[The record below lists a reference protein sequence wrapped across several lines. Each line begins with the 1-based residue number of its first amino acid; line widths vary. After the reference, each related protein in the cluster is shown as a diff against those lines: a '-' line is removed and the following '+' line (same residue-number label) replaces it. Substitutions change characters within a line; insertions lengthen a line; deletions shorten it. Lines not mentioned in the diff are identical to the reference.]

1 MEVDNNTIGAGYLT
15 AMNIPLV
22 QGREFDERDR
32 DGAPCVAVVN
42 ESFERRNFAGGR
54 ALGKHLT
61 KFESSS
67 SRPSCEIV
75 GVVRDDRVQSLQKE
89 PLPWFAFPLQQSH
102 ETGMVMLV
110 HPAGAPESLVPAVRR
125 TIQSLDRDIPVSD
138 VLTLNDTFKPFLFMY
153 RLFGIVVGACG
164 VLAVLLASMGIYGT
178 VSYVVAQRTRE
189 IGIRLALGAD
199 GLDILGLMIRQGMIR
214 VVYGLGVGLLLALAL
229 TRVLASS
236 MFGVDL
242 LYGVSADDPLT
253 YVLVSAVLLLV
264 TLLACYVP
272 ARAATKVDPLVAL
285 RYE

>member
-1 MEVDNNTIGAGYLT
+1 L
-15 AMNIPLV
+15 
-22 QGREFDERDR
+22 
-32 DGAPCVAVVN
+32 
-42 ESFERRNFAGGR
+42 
-54 ALGKHLT
+54 
-61 KFESSS
+61 
-67 SRPSCEIV
+67 
-75 GVVRDDRVQSLQKE
+75 VRDDRVQSLQKE

-102 ETGMVMLV
+102 KASMVMLV
-110 HPAGAPESLVPAVRR
+110 HPTGAPESLVPAVRR
-125 TIQSLDRDIPVSD
+125 TIQSIDRDIPVSD

-164 VLAVLLASMGIYGT
+164 GLAVLLASMGIYGT

-199 GLDILGLMIRQGMIR
+199 GRDILGLMIRQGMVR
-214 VVYGLGVGLLLALAL
+214 VVYGLGAGLLLALAL

-236 MFGVDL
+236 MFGVDI
-242 LYGVSADDPLT
+242 LYGVSASDPLT

-264 TLLACYVP
+264 TLLACYIP